1 MKKIIKLKES
11 DLQRIVK
18 KVIVSEQRNIIVKD
32 GLTIDD
38 IIENGDNSEIMYI
51 GSRGE
56 GVKEIQEILSNLNYD
71 LGDYGT
77 NHDGI
82 DSKFGHRT
90 RSAVEEFQEDNDIKD
105 DGIVGIETANSFR
118 EVGEEIDDEEIDD
131 EEIVDEPEGST
142 GCIKGDCE
150 NGQGTYI
157 YDTGSKY
164 VGEWKDGLPNG
175 QGTIN
180 WLDGDKYV
188 GEWKDGKKNGQG
200 TYKYSFSHSNLS
212 GSEYVGGFKD
222 NKRNG
227 QGTRTYANGNKY
239 VGEYKDDKYNG
250 QGTFT
255 WVSGS
260 KYIGEFKDG
269 LKNGQGTYNWSDGD
283 KYVGEWKD
291 NKRNG
296 QGTYTNADGSIY
308 HSGLWREDV
317 VVEDEEIE
325 DEVVNGDIRYPSE
338 SSSASPPLVN
348 RWGKPHHGYDINA
361 DRKIFRK
368 NGNVPL
374 VVCNNPGT
382 VTHAGKCGG
391 YGNLVEIKHGNN
403 DYSSYGHLYSVD
415 VSEGETVNVGDVIGV
430 EGSTG
435 KSSGNHVHFEFR
447 VIRPNGLHNRCGEG
461 SPDVEVNGFSNIRP
475 LSDVDKYYYYQVGD
489 NSYS

>member
-38 IIENGDNSEIMYI
+38 IIENGDSSEIMYI
-51 GSRGE
+51 GSRGD

-71 LGDYGT
+71 LGGYGS

-82 DSKFGHRT
+82 DSKFGHKT
-90 RSAVEEFQEDNDIKD
+90 KNAVIEFQEDEDIED

-118 EVGEEIDDEEIDD
+118 EVGEEIEDEEIED
-131 EEIVDEPEGST
+131 EEIEDEE
-142 GCIKGDCE
+142 I
-150 NGQGTYI
+150 
-157 YDTGSKY
+157 
-164 VGEWKDGLPNG
+164 
-175 QGTIN
+175 
-180 WLDGDKYV
+180 
-188 GEWKDGKKNGQG
+188 
-200 TYKYSFSHSNLS
+200 
-212 GSEYVGGFKD
+212 
-222 NKRNG
+222 
-227 QGTRTYANGNKY
+227 
-239 VGEYKDDKYNG
+239 
-250 QGTFT
+250 
-255 WVSGS
+255 
-260 KYIGEFKDG
+260 
-269 LKNGQGTYNWSDGD
+269 
-283 KYVGEWKD
+283 
-291 NKRNG
+291 
-296 QGTYTNADGSIY
+296 
-308 HSGLWREDV
+308 
-317 VVEDEEIE
+317 EDEEIE

-382 VTHAGKCGG
+382 VTHAGKCGT

-435 KSSGNHVHFEFR
+435 KSTGNHVHFEFR